1 MNEFILYCSLFALS
15 LCHTKRK
22 SMKRFIHIILT
33 LTAIA
38 IACTAEM
45 QAQNDMITVR
55 YSTDDGLPSNTVYT
69 TLKSKDGF
77 MWFGTWYGLSS
88 FDGTEFTPYVI
99 RRNQKSDIPP
109 RKVINMVEDRRN
121 NIWIRTTDNRLYR
134 FDKTTERFNDM
145 YSELKRVAP
154 NLRVIKVQTMD
165 NGNTL
170 LYTRD
175 KSLYEVYTDKNNAP
189 VIKLIYNARHD
200 IDRATLRLKH
210 NVIGETARYIFWLGP
225 NYEVSTVSKGRNTIG
240 KKILGNLT
248 KIQNATCFNTAY
260 GKVFIGNDKG
270 LVSCIDINNGRKFT
284 LCPAA
289 GEKITTITPI
299 GKNIYISTG
308 NAIYRS
314 TKRIATVNTQA
325 ETSFTDKYG
334 MLWLYGMNGGLT
346 LFNPKNNAV
355 RQFPTPQGT
364 ALNSVKF
371 CDAGTNGLFILLRNG
386 KVWQYNRNTSSMS
399 ELNPL
404 GKEDS
409 FELPVHHIT
418 PAIKQ
423 DVKFNDIDLDSN
435 GLLWLSSINNGVY
448 KIRFPQKLYSYL
460 YAPLLANDVSST
472 DNSYGIRSLFQ
483 SRDGS
488 LWIGTRRGN
497 LYCIDPKTGKTKRTV
512 SGIHGNVYN
521 IMEDT
526 AGNLWLAS
534 KGGGLMKVAPSN
546 KVDRST
552 TVTEYR
558 HNPND
563 RYSISDDKVY
573 YTFQDSHHRI
583 WVCTYGGGL
592 NLMVERNGKTV
603 FINKNNELKSYPGND
618 LYQSVRQIV
627 EDKNHTLWVATTDG
641 LLAFD
646 ADFKSASKIR
656 FNNFRQ
662 NNNTTVVDNDIYS
675 LLKDSR
681 GNIWISIFGCGL
693 NKVAFYNENTGR
705 IKLTPLTANNQQSN
719 IVSTVTED
727 KNHRLWFT
735 SENGLSCIDEDN
747 GNIHTY
753 GFLDGFL
760 RSKIEDNTSI
770 SLNDGR
776 MLIGCREGIIAF
788 SPDKVE
794 KANNYPTPT
803 FIVDFKVLNRS
814 LDSFEPSICDVS
826 PRYAK
831 EITLRHNQNMFSIE
845 FATLC
850 FNGKKNIT
858 YTYILDGY
866 EERWHTGDNSRVAS
880 YANVPPGEY
889 TFRVK
894 SADGNSPERTLRIT
908 ILPPWWATWW
918 AYTIYFLLF
927 CGALYGGIRIALT
940 MLRMRNEVYIN
951 NRLAELKIRFFTN
964 ISHEL
969 RTPLTL
975 IQGPIS
981 SLRRDEKLSATGK
994 EYLQLI
1000 DRNAN
1005 KMLHLVNQI
1014 LDFRK
1019 VQNGKMPLHLS
1030 HADICEIV
1038 KVILDEYRMA
1048 ATDRNIRLNVITPE
1062 DPLMAWCDAEKI
1074 GVIVNNMASNAF
1086 KYTQPGGNIT
1096 VTISEDTGNKLC
1108 SIRVEDDGASIPE
1121 QQLETIF
1128 DRFSMADNATS
1139 SDTQQTGTGIGLSLS
1154 REYALMHHGKIWAEN
1169 VAGGGAA
1176 FTVEFPTN
1184 KEVFDGD
1191 NTELLFDDN
1200 TAAAELPELSG
1211 SPQNSQNSQNSQSSQ
1226 PSAPSENILLVEDNA
1241 DLRRMLTLQLSRHY
1255 SVTAASDGIE
1265 ALEKIKLTPPDLVIT
1280 DLMMPRMDGAELLR
1294 RIRQDFAVS
1303 HVPVIILTAK
1313 NGDSEKTHLIAG
1325 GANAFITKP
1334 FSNEM
1339 LSARIRQLLQE
1350 QSTFQRKM
1358 LLKSQQAENT
1368 STDAADEYEKHLARK
1383 DMEFIDNIRS
1393 VIEENM
1399 QNEDFNIDSIAET
1412 AGLSRSAFFKK
1423 LKSLTGL
1430 APVDLVKKIRLSKA
1444 ERLVATTD
1452 KSISEIAY
1460 SVGFKESSYFGK
1472 CFKKEFGMTPL
1483 EYRSMKV
1490 GKK

>member
-1 MNEFILYCSLFALS
+1 M
-15 LCHTKRK
+15 R
-22 SMKRFIHIILT
+22 
-33 LTAIA
+33 
-38 IACTAEM
+38 
-45 QAQNDMITVR
+45 AQNEMITVR

-88 FDGTEFTPYVI
+88 FDGMEFTPYVI
-99 RRNQKSDIPP
+99 RHNQKSDIPP

-145 YSELKRVAP
+145 YSELKRVSP

-175 KSLYEVYTDKNNAP
+175 KSLYEVYTDKDNAP

-200 IDRATLRLKH
+200 VDRSTLRLKH

-225 NYEVSTVSKGRNTIG
+225 NYEVATVSKGKLTVG
-240 KKILGNLT
+240 KKILGNLA
-248 KIQNATCFNTAY
+248 KQQNATCFNSGF
-260 GKVFIGNDKG
+260 GKVFIGNAKG
-270 LVSCIDINNGRKFT
+270 FVYCIDINSGRT
-284 LCPAA
+284 SILCPAA
-289 GEKITTITPI
+289 GEKITTVTPI
-299 GKNIYISTG
+299 GKEIYTSTA
-308 NAIYRS
+308 NAIYRGL
-314 TKRIATVNTQA
+314 TRIAAINSQA
-325 ETSFTDKYG
+325 ETSFNDKYG
-334 MLWLYGMNGGLT
+334 MLWLYGTNGSLT
-346 LFNPKNNAV
+346 LFNPKNNDV

-386 KVWQYNRNTSSMS
+386 KVWHYDRTASTMS
-399 ELNPL
+399 EFDPRGTTNT
-404 GKEDS
+404 
-409 FELPVHHIT
+409 FELPFHHIT
-418 PAIKQ
+418 PAIQ
-423 DVKFNDIDLDSN
+423 QNVMFNDIDIDNN

-460 YAPLLANDVSST
+460 YANMLAGDVSST
-472 DNSYGIRSLFQ
+472 DNNYGIRSLFQ
-483 SRDGS
+483 SRDGN

-497 LYCIDPKTGKTKRTV
+497 LYCIDPKTGKTKKTFN
-512 SGIHGNVYN
+512 GIHGNVYN
-521 IMEDT
+521 IMEDN

-534 KGGGLMKVAPSN
+534 KGGGLMKVSPSN
-546 KVDRST
+546 KAADSFNVS
-552 TVTEYR
+552 EYT
-558 HNPND
+558 HNPHD

-573 YTFQDSHHRI
+573 YTFQDSHGRI
-583 WVCTYGGGL
+583 WACTYGGGL
-592 NLMVERNGKTV
+592 NLMVQRNGKTI

-618 LYQSVRQIV
+618 LYQNVRQIV

-646 ADFKSASKIR
+646 ADFKNASKIL

-662 NNNTTVVDNDIYS
+662 NGNTTVVDNDIYS

-693 NKVAFYNENTGR
+693 NKVAFYNEKTGR

-719 IVSTVTED
+719 IVSTITED
-727 KNHRLWFT
+727 SSHRLWFT

-788 SPDKVE
+788 NPDKVE

-831 EITLRHNQNMFSIE
+831 EITLSHNQNMFSIE

-850 FNGKKNIT
+850 FNGKKDIT

-880 YANVPPGEY
+880 YANVPPGNY

-918 AYTIYFLLF
+918 AYMIYFMLF
-927 CGALYGGIRIALT
+927 CGALYGGIRLAAA

-981 SLRRDEKLSATGK
+981 SLRRDEKLSPTGK

-1000 DRNAN
+1000 ERNAN

-1019 VQNGKMPLHLS
+1019 VQNGKMPLQLS
-1030 HADICEIV
+1030 HADICDITRA
-1038 KVILDEYRMA
+1038 ILDEYRMA
-1048 ATDRNIRLNVITPE
+1048 ANERNIRLNVITPE
-1062 DPLMAWCDAEKI
+1062 HPIMAWCDAEKI
-1074 GVIVNNMASNAF
+1074 GVIVNNMTSNAF
-1086 KYTQPGGNIT
+1086 KYTQQGGNIT
-1096 VTISEDTGNKLC
+1096 VSVSEDADSRLC
-1108 SIRVEDDGASIPE
+1108 RIRVEDDGASIPE

-1139 SDTQQTGTGIGLSLS
+1139 ADTQQTGTGIGLSLS
-1154 REYALMHHGKIWAEN
+1154 REYALMHHGRIWAEN
-1169 VAGGGAA
+1169 MAGGGAA
-1176 FTVEFPTN
+1176 FTLEIHTE
-1184 KEVFDGD
+1184 KEVFSGD
-1191 NTELLFDDN
+1191 NTELLLDDN
-1200 TAAAELPELSG
+1200 TAADLPGLSG
-1211 SPQNSQNSQNSQSSQ
+1211 SSESSLSSQLSQSSENSQ
-1226 PSAPSENILLVEDNA
+1226 PSQSSENILLVEDNA
-1241 DLRRMLTLQLSRHY
+1241 DLRRMLTLQLSRQY
-1255 SVTAASDGIE
+1255 SVTEAADGIE
-1265 ALEKIKLTPPDLVIT
+1265 ALEKIKLTPPDLIIT

-1294 RIRQDFAVS
+1294 RVRRDFTVS
-1303 HVPVIILTAK
+1303 HVPVIVLTAK
-1313 NGDSEKTHLIAG
+1313 NGDSEKSHLIAG

-1334 FSNEM
+1334 FSHEI
-1339 LSARIRQLLQE
+1339 LAARIRQLLQE
-1350 QSTFQRKM
+1350 QSVFQRKM
-1358 LLKSQQAENT
+1358 LLQSQQAASSMQ
-1368 STDAADEYEKHLARK
+1368 STAADEYEKHLAKK

-1399 QNEDFNIDSIAET
+1399 HNEDFNIDAIAET

-1430 APVDLVKKIRLSKA
+1430 APVDLVKEIRLAKA
-1444 ERLVATTD
+1444 ERLLASTD
-1452 KSISEIAY
+1452 KSVSEIAY
-1460 SVGFKESSYFGK
+1460 AVGFKESSYFGK
-1472 CFKKEFGMTPL
+1472 CFKKKFGMTPL
-1483 EYRSMKV
+1483 EYRN
-1490 GKK
+1490 GKTESKAE

>member
-1 MNEFILYCSLFALS
+1 ML
-15 LCHTKRK
+15 
-22 SMKRFIHIILT
+22 
-33 LTAIA
+33 
-38 IACTAEM
+38 
-45 QAQNDMITVR
+45 AQNDMITVR

-99 RRNQKSDIPP
+99 RRNQKSDVPP

-175 KSLYEVYTDKNNAP
+175 KSLYEVYTDKDNAP

-200 IDRATLRLKH
+200 VDRSTLRLKH

-225 NYEVSTVSKGRNTIG
+225 NYEVATVSKGKQTIG
-240 KKILGNLT
+240 KRILGSLANM
-248 KIQNATCFNTAY
+248 QNATCFNTGF
-260 GKVFIGNDKG
+260 GKVFIGNAKG
-270 LVSCIDINNGRKFT
+270 SVYCIDINSGQMST

-289 GEKITTITPI
+289 GEKITTVTPI
-299 GKNIYISTG
+299 GKKIYTSTA
-308 NAIYRS
+308 NAIYRGL
-314 TKRIATVNTQA
+314 TRIATINSQA

-334 MLWLYGMNGGLT
+334 MLWLYGTNGSLS
-346 LFNPKNNAV
+346 LFNPKSNAV
-355 RQFPTPQGT
+355 RQFPTPRGT

-371 CDAGTNGLFILLRNG
+371 CDAGQNGLFILLRNG
-386 KVWQYNRNTSSMS
+386 KVWHYDRTASTMS
-399 ELNPL
+399 EFDPRGTTNT
-404 GKEDS
+404 
-409 FELPVHHIT
+409 FELPFRHIA
-418 PAIKQ
+418 PAIQ
-423 DVKFNDIDLDSN
+423 QNVMFNDIDIDNN

-460 YAPLLANDVSST
+460 YANMLADDVSST
-472 DNSYGIRSLFQ
+472 DNNYGIRSLFQ

-497 LYCIDPKTGKTKRTV
+497 LYCIDPKTGKTKKTFN
-512 SGIHGNVYN
+512 GIHSNVYN
-521 IMEDT
+521 IMEDN
-526 AGNLWLAS
+526 AGNLWLSS
-534 KGGGLMKVAPSN
+534 KGGGLMKVSPSN
-546 KVDRST
+546 KSADGF
-552 TVTEYR
+552 TVSEYR
-558 HNPND
+558 HNPHD

-573 YTFQDSHHRI
+573 YTFQDTHGRI

-592 NLMVERNGKTV
+592 NLMVQRNGKTI

-618 LYQSVRQIV
+618 LYQNVRQIV

-646 ADFKSASKIR
+646 ADFKNASKIL

-662 NNNTTVVDNDIYS
+662 NGNTTVVDNDIYS

-693 NKVAFYNENTGR
+693 NKVAFYNEKTGR

-727 KNHRLWFT
+727 RSHRLWFT

-788 SPDKVE
+788 NPDKVE

-831 EITLRHNQNMFSIE
+831 EITLSHNQNMFSIE

-850 FNGKKNIT
+850 FNGKKDIT

-880 YANVPPGEY
+880 YANVPPGKY

-918 AYTIYFLLF
+918 AYMIYFMLF
-927 CGALYGGIRIALT
+927 CGALYGGIRLAVA

-981 SLRRDEKLSATGK
+981 SLRRDEKLSPTGK

-1000 DRNAN
+1000 ERNAN

-1019 VQNGKMPLHLS
+1019 VQNGKMPLQLS
-1030 HADICEIV
+1030 HADICDIT
-1038 KVILDEYRMA
+1038 KAILDEYRMA
-1048 ATDRNIRLNVITPE
+1048 ANERNIRLNVITPE
-1062 DPLMAWCDAEKI
+1062 HPIMAWCDAEKI
-1074 GVIVNNMASNAF
+1074 GVIVNNMTSNAF
-1086 KYTQPGGNIT
+1086 KYTQQGGNIT
-1096 VTISEDTGNKLC
+1096 VVVSGNADSRLC
-1108 SIRVEDDGASIPE
+1108 RIRVEDDGASIPE

-1139 SDTQQTGTGIGLSLS
+1139 ADTQQAGTGIGLSLS
-1154 REYALMHHGKIWAEN
+1154 REYALMHHGRIWAEN
-1169 VAGGGAA
+1169 MAGGGAA
-1176 FTVEFPTN
+1176 FTLEIHTE
-1184 KEVFDGD
+1184 KEVFSGD
-1191 NTELLFDDN
+1191 NTELLLDDN
-1200 TAAAELPELSG
+1200 TAADLPDLSG
-1211 SPQNSQNSQNSQSSQ
+1211 SSESSQSSLLSQSSEKSQ
-1226 PSAPSENILLVEDNA
+1226 PSQPSENILLVEDNA
-1241 DLRRMLTLQLSRHY
+1241 DLRRMLTLQLSQQY
-1255 SVTAASDGIE
+1255 SVTAAADGIE
-1265 ALEKIKLTPPDLVIT
+1265 ALEKIKLTPPDLIIT

-1294 RIRQDFAVS
+1294 RVRRDFAVS

-1313 NGDSEKTHLIAG
+1313 NGDSEKSHLIAN

-1334 FSNEM
+1334 FSHEM

-1358 LLKSQQAENT
+1358 LLKSQQAEST

-1383 DMEFIDNIRS
+1383 DMEFIDSIRS
-1393 VIEENM
+1393 VIEENI
-1399 QNEDFNIDSIAET
+1399 QNEDFNIDSIAEK

-1430 APVDLVKKIRLSKA
+1430 APVDLVKEIRLSKA

-1472 CFKKEFGMTPL
+1472 CFKKKFGMTPL

>member
-1 MNEFILYCSLFALS
+1 
-15 LCHTKRK
+15 
-22 SMKRFIHIILT
+22 MKRFIYIILT

-38 IACTAEM
+38 SVYTTEIW
-45 QAQNDMITVR
+45 AQNDMITVR
-55 YSTDDGLPSNTVYT
+55 YSTDNGLPSNTVYT

-99 RRNQKSDIPP
+99 RRNTKSDIPP
-109 RKVINMVEDRRN
+109 RKVINMVEDNHN

-134 FDKTTERFNDM
+134 FNKTTERFNDM

-154 NLRVIKVQTMD
+154 NLRVIKVQAMD

-175 KSLYEVYTDKNNAP
+175 KSLYEVYTDKNNSP
-189 VIKLIYNARHD
+189 IIKLIYNARHD
-200 IDRATLRLKH
+200 IDRTTLRLKH
-210 NVIGETARYIFWLGP
+210 NVIGETARYVFWLGP
-225 NYEVSTVSKGRNTIG
+225 NYEVATVSKGKHIIG
-240 KKILGNLT
+240 KKILGNITAL
-248 KIQNATCFNTAY
+248 QNTTCFRSAY
-260 GKVFIGNDKG
+260 GKIFIGNTKG
-270 LVSCIDINNGRKFT
+270 AVSCIDTKSGRKYT

-289 GEKITTITPI
+289 GEKITTVTPI
-299 GKNIYISTG
+299 GKDVYISTEK
-308 NAIYRS
+308 AIFRGM
-314 TKRIATVNTQA
+314 KRIATVNAQA
-325 ETSFTDKYG
+325 ETSFADKFG
-334 MLWLYGMNGGLT
+334 MLWLYGMNGRLT

-364 ALNSVKF
+364 TLNSVKF
-371 CDAGTNGLFILLRNG
+371 CDAGSNGLFILLRNG
-386 KVWQYNRNTSSMS
+386 KVWHYDRNASSMS
-399 ELNPL
+399 ELNPF
-404 GKEDS
+404 GIPNIS
-409 FELPVHHIT
+409 ELPTRHIA
-418 PAIKQ
+418 PAIPQ
-423 DVKFNDIDLDSN
+423 NIMYNDIDLDSN
-435 GLLWLSSINNGVY
+435 GLLWLSSINNGVF
-448 KIRFPQKLYSYL
+448 KIRFPKRLYTYL
-460 YAPLLANDVSST
+460 YNGLLANDVSST
-472 DNSYGIRSLFQ
+472 DNNYGIRSLFQ

-488 LWIGTRRGN
+488 LWIGTRRDN

-521 IMEDT
+521 IMEDN

-534 KGGGLMKVAPSN
+534 KGGGLTKVAPDS
-546 KVDRST
+546 KTASGV

-558 HNPND
+558 HNPRD

-573 YTFQDSHHRI
+573 YTFQDSYRRI

-592 NLMVERNGKTV
+592 NLMTQRNGKTV
-603 FINKNNELKSYPGND
+603 FINKNNELKTYPGND

-646 ADFKSASKIR
+646 ANFKSASKIH

-693 NKVAFYNENTGR
+693 NKVAFYNEATGKIR
-705 IKLTPLTANNQQSN
+705 LTPLTANNQQSN
-719 IVSTVTED
+719 IVSTVAED
-727 KNHRLWFT
+727 KCHRLWFT
-735 SENGLSCIDEDN
+735 SENGLSCINENND
-747 GNIHTY
+747 NIHTY

-770 SLNDGR
+770 SLTDGR

-788 SPDKVE
+788 NPDIVE
-794 KANNYPTPT
+794 KANDYPTPT

-814 LDSFEPSICDVS
+814 LDSFDPSICDVS

-831 EITLRHNQNMFSIE
+831 EITLSHNQNMFSIE

-850 FNGKKNIT
+850 FTGKKNIT

-894 SADGNSPERTLRIT
+894 PADGNSPERTLRIT

-927 CGALYGGIRIALT
+927 CGTLYGGIRIAVT

-981 SLRRDEKLSATGK
+981 SLRRDEKLSASGK

-1000 DRNAN
+1000 DRNAS

-1030 HADICEIV
+1030 HADICDIV
-1038 KVILDEYRMA
+1038 RAILEEYRMA
-1048 ATDRNIRLNVITPE
+1048 AADRNIQLNIITPE
-1062 DPLMAWCDAEKI
+1062 EQVMAWCDAEKI
-1074 GVIVNNMASNAF
+1074 GVIINNMASNAF
-1086 KYTQPGGNIT
+1086 KYTQQGGKIT
-1096 VTISEDTGNKLC
+1096 VAVSEDATGKLC
-1108 SIRVEDDGASIPE
+1108 HIRVEDNGASIPE

-1139 SDTQQTGTGIGLSLS
+1139 SDTQQAGTGIGLSLS
-1154 REYALMHHGKIWAEN
+1154 REYALMHHGRIWAEN
-1169 VAGGGAA
+1169 ITGGGAA
-1176 FTVEFPTN
+1176 FTVEIPTT

-1200 TAAAELPELSG
+1200 TAASALTELSAN
-1211 SPQNSQNSQNSQSSQ
+1211 SEISQSSQNSQDSQNSQ
-1226 PSAPSENILLVEDNA
+1226 NILLVEDNA
-1241 DLRRMLTLQLSRHY
+1241 DLRRMLTLQLSRQY
-1255 SVTAASDGIE
+1255 NVTAAANGIE
-1265 ALEKIKLTPPDLVIT
+1265 ALEKIKLTPPDLIIS
-1280 DLMMPRMDGAELLR
+1280 DLMMPRMDGTELLR
-1294 RIRQDFAVS
+1294 RIRQDFTVS

-1313 NGDSEKTHLIAG
+1313 NGDTEKSHLIAG

-1339 LSARIRQLLQE
+1339 LSARISQLLQE

-1358 LLKSQQAENT
+1358 LLKTRQAAVSASSAT
-1368 STDAADEYEKHLARK
+1368 TAADEYEKHLAKK
-1383 DMEFIDNIRS
+1383 DMEFIDSIRS
-1393 VIEENM
+1393 IIEENM
-1399 QNEDFNIDSIAET
+1399 HNEDFNIDSIAET
-1412 AGLSRSAFFKK
+1412 VGLSRSAFFKK

-1430 APVDLVKKIRLSKA
+1430 APIDLVKEIRLSKA
-1444 ERLVATTD
+1444 ERLVVTTD

-1460 SVGFKESSYFGK
+1460 AVGFKESSYFGK
-1472 CFKKEFGMTPL
+1472 CFKKKFGMTPL
-1483 EYRSMKV
+1483 EYRSEKV